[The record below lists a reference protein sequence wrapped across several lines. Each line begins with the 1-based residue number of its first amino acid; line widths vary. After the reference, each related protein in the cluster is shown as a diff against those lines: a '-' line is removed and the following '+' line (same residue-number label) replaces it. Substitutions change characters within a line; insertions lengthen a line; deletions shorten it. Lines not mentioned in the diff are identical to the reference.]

1 MTHTWLIIS
10 KTNQLSILIDF
21 LLGLRSVID
30 KNISLFN
37 KSTLEITG
45 IRNISLFS
53 ILVLKEKKL
62 GEGIFLYERFLLG
75 CTLSKNCHKPFL
87 DL

>member
-37 KSTLEITG
+37 KSTFEITG
-45 IRNISLFS
+45 IRNIFNFSFKRIKIGRGDFFYRGDFSLKGGGTLFQNS
-53 ILVLKEKKL
+53 
-62 GEGIFLYERFLLG
+62 FQDLYEM
-75 CTLSKNCHKPFL
+75 
-87 DL
+87 